1 MIVLNAV
8 KILKQGIRRMH
19 IRAVL
24 DEVVRETS

>member
-1 MIVLNAV
+1 MIVLNAI